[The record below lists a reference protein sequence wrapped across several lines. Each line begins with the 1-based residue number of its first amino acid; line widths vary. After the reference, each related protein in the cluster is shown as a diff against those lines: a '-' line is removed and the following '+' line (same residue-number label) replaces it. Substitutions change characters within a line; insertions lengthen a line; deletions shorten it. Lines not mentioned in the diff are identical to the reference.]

1 MTTLDVSTPIH
12 ICPKCQQ
19 EKPLT
24 IEFWFE
30 KTRRTKK
37 SWMKYA
43 CRNCINDKRRE
54 SEKLKARE
62 KRSTPEGLAKIAQAA
77 KRWKNKKREQDLEGY
92 RKIRQEEHRR
102 KAEREGRIYTP
113 RGKRIDIERAYDQI
127 IESNARAAFKWWFAK
142 KTDDQVAAWYAASG
156 KPWLNPRLSEAER
169 YRLQYQLDPAFSI
182 NERMRR
188 QIKKAATNDHV
199 SELIRGALK
208 RNGKSNK
215 VEFLLGYTIA
225 DLRTHIERQ
234 FTKKMTWDKFMNG
247 EIHIDHVLPKAS
259 FDLSDPEEW
268 KTCWSLP
275 NLRPMF
281 AKDNLQKRDNV
292 LTLL

>member
-1 MTTLDVSTPIH
+1 MQKH
-12 ICPKCQQ
+12 
-19 EKPLT
+19 
-24 IEFWFE
+24 
-30 KTRRTKK
+30 
-37 SWMKYA
+37 A
-43 CRNCINDKRRE
+43 CRVCINDARRE

-62 KRSTPEGLAKIAQAA
+62 KRSTEAGRLAQNATIRKWKASNPE
-77 KRWKNKKREQDLEGY
+77 KRREE
-92 RKIRQEEHRR
+92 RR
-102 KAEREGRIYTP
+102 KYSEKQGKQYFP
-113 RGKRIDIERAYDQI
+113 RGERQKDRQLIEQEYDKIIER
-127 IESNARAAFKWWFAK
+127 NARAAFKWWFAK
-142 KTDDQVAAWYAASG
+142 KTDDQVAAWYAAAG

-234 FTKKMTWDKFMNG
+234 FTKKMTWDKFING

-281 AKDNLQKRDNV
+281 AKDNLQKRDKV